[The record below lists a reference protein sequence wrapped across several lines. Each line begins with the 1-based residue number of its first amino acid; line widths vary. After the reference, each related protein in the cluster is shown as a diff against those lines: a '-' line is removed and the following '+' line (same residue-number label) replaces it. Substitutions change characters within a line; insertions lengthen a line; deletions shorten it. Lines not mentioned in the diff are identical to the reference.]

1 MEKGKVWYKTEFVN
15 SVNQNISVY
24 EDASSLVI
32 ESQNEDESYRIYLEE
47 NEAELFISKL
57 TDMFNHVFLEG

>member
-15 SVNQNISVY
+15 SVDQNISVY

-32 ESQNEDESYRIYLEE
+32 ESKDEDESYRIYLEE